1 MAQKKGTKGRK
12 KVKYPLF
19 IEDVSYYTNSKIFHD
34 YYCYDCSISDI
45 FTYKSGFFFGT
56 SSTIK
61 DFYNSCYSD
70 AKVEYIEKYKNSNVY
85 RDFIQYLNKCDTE
98 TAKSILQC
106 SELFSL
112 SKINYEPKSES
123 SSKKNA
129 DKLITDCFKA
139 TLFHRIGRNL
149 SSSSF
154 ELDATYESALD
165 ALSQT
170 PEEMSVA
177 YGNKS
182 LKKQIIESRY
192 DYYTSE
198 VESIFQRVEDI
209 KKDEAKKQQETE
221 RNKNELTF
229 YEKKKNIDIEAKMRI
244 LDLERQFMEVTQKI
258 AQEQDADLRKLQQ
271 EQADFYFKQITQ
283 MKELLNSN

>member
-1 MAQKKGTKGRK
+1 M
-12 KVKYPLF
+12 
-19 IEDVSYYTNSKIFHD
+19 
-34 YYCYDCSISDI
+34 
-45 FTYKSGFFFGT
+45 
-56 SSTIK
+56 SS
-61 DFYNSCYSD
+61 N
-70 AKVEYIEKYKNSNVY
+70 
-85 RDFIQYLNKCDTE
+85 R
-98 TAKSILQC
+98 
-106 SELFSL
+106 
-112 SKINYEPKSES
+112 
-123 SSKKNA
+123 
-129 DKLITDCFKA
+129 
-139 TLFHRIGRNL
+139 
-149 SSSSF
+149 F
-154 ELDATYESALD
+154 ELDSTYESALD

-177 YGNKS
+177 SGNKS

-283 MKELLNSN
+283 MKELLNS